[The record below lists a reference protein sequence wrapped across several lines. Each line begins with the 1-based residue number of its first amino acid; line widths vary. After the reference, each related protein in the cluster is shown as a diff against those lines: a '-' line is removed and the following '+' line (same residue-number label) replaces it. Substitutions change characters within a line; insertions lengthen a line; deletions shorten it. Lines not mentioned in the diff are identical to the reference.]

1 MADVI
6 SVDEAVDWVG
16 RTIADPVDVSAM
28 SNVVDAVNA
37 SIAKIAPN
45 ASAEP
50 IQGDARLAGLLLA
63 SRWYS
68 RRNSPDGLVGFGDM
82 GASTIRSLDP
92 DIRDLLKPYKAKRV
106 G

>member
-6 SVDEAVDWVG
+6 TVPEALEWVG
-16 RTIADPVDVSAM
+16 RSMADPVDESAM
-28 SNVVDAVNA
+28 SLVVAAVNA
-37 SIAKIAPN
+37 NIAKVYPAACVAPIE
-45 ASAEP
+45 A
-50 IQGDARLAGLLLA
+50 DAKLAGLLQA

-82 GASTIRSLDP
+82 GGTSIRNLDP
-92 DIRDLLKPYKAKRV
+92 DIRDSLKPYRSRRV

>member
-6 SVDEAVDWVG
+6 TLDEAVEWVG
-16 RTIADPVDVSAM
+16 RTMADPVDASAM
-28 SNVVDAVNA
+28 GIVVAAVNR
-37 SIAKIAPN
+37 SIAKTAK
-45 ASAEP
+45 AAAVEP
-50 IQGDARLAGLLLA
+50 IEADAKLAGLLQA

-82 GASTIRSLDP
+82 GGTSIRNLDP
-92 DIRDLLKPYKAKRV
+92 DLRDLLKPFKAKRV

>member
-6 SVDEAVDWVG
+6 TLEEAVEWVG
-16 RTIADPVDVSAM
+16 RTMADPVDASAMGVVVSA
-28 SNVVDAVNA
+28 VNTA
-37 SIAKIAPN
+37 LGKVAP
-45 ASAEP
+45 AAAAEP
-50 IQGDARLAGLLLA
+50 IGADAKLAGLLMA

-82 GASTIRSLDP
+82 GGASIRNLDP
-92 DIRDLLKPYKAKRV
+92 DVRDLLKPYKAKRV

>member
-6 SVDEAVDWVG
+6 TLPEALEWVG
-16 RTIADPVDVSAM
+16 RMMSDPVDESAM
-28 SNVVDAVNA
+28 GIVVAAVNRN
-37 SIAKIAPN
+37 IARTHRKACV
-45 ASAEP
+45 EP
-50 IQGDARLAGLLLA
+50 IDADAKLAGLLQA

-82 GASTIRSLDP
+82 GGTSIRNLDP
-92 DIRDLLKPYKAKRV
+92 DIRDALKPFRSRRT